1 MALFLLVTKSSPPSG
16 GGSENNAMIKTRNKL
31 QKEKGLVLLSAG
43 LNIRILKTAK
53 KEIIEAAA
61 DFYPDSD
68 EESDYEGA
76 DEADE

>member
-1 MALFLLVTKSSPPSG
+1 
-16 GGSENNAMIKTRNKL
+16 MIKTRNKL